1 MKKKDETKTKQPIF
15 LKFFQFIYLSFMNF
29 NKNVLLENACACSF
43 SFVFSFI
50 PICVISVT
58 ILTTIISFSP
68 EAMNFVMRIAD
79 LVSGY
84 VDIKPFINSLLNIK
98 SLKFINIF
106 LGVWIIMMARKM
118 FLSVV
123 RAMYIIF
130 HKTVGAQKSFLIQLF
145 TFLFEFIVV
154 AMIIT
159 VVIVVFIVNESLK
172 LPVFQYIKS
181 HLPAIIHDN
190 SKLTIGIIAYS
201 LLFLIVFLIY
211 RFTSQISKKNRMCF
225 FYAAI
230 CTGATFVISYLL
242 NLFLNTTN
250 YNSIYGTIST
260 LIIMMLK
267 VYIFFTIFL
276 FCAQMMYVSHN
287 FVTMLKGEIY
297 LLPEFES
304 DSFDAILHRVLFIN
318 PSLIQTKENTLF
330 FNVNEIIFSK
340 GEKPNFVYYVK
351 RGTVYEYSENQIKYY
366 DQGSFFGEPDCILNH
381 RRTSEVKSV
390 TPCEIMTITKED
402 FMQLLEVYPDAAQK
416 AIAKINV

>member
-1 MKKKDETKTKQPIF
+1 MKNKSETKTRQTIF
-15 LKFFQFIYLSFMNF
+15 LKFFQFIYLTFSNF
-29 NKNVLLENACACSF
+29 KKNVLQENACACSF

-68 EAMNFVMRIAD
+68 AALDFVMKIAA
-79 LVSGY
+79 LVENY
-84 VDIKPFINSLLNIK
+84 VDIKPFINSLLDIK
-98 SLKFINIF
+98 SLSFINIF
-106 LGVWIIMMARKM
+106 LAVWIIMMARKM

-130 HKTVGAQKSFLIQLF
+130 HKTSTEKSFLIQVF

-154 AMIIT
+154 AMIIIVT
-159 VVIVVFIVNESLK
+159 IVVFIINESLK
-172 LPVFQYIKS
+172 FPIFQFFKK
-181 HLPAIIHDN
+181 HLPSFLHAN
-190 SKLTIGIIAYS
+190 PKLIIGIIAYS

-230 CTGATFVISYLL
+230 CTGTIFIISFFL

-267 VYIFFTIFL
+267 VYIFFLIFL

-287 FVTMLKGEIY
+287 FNTMLKGEIY
-297 LLPEFES
+297 LLPEF
-304 DSFDAILHRVLFIN
+304 DSLSFNAILHRILFIN

-330 FNVNEIIFSK
+330 LDANKSVFLK
-340 GEKPNFVYYVK
+340 DDKPNFVYYLK
-351 RGTVYEYSENQIKYY
+351 RGTVYEYLENQIKYY
-366 DQGSFFGEPDCILNH
+366 DQGTFFGEPDCILNQK
-381 RRTSEVKSV
+381 RKSEVKTV
-390 TPCEIMTITKED
+390 TPCEIMTISKDD
-402 FMQLLEVYPDAAQK
+402 FLQLLEVYPDAAQK
-416 AIAKINV
+416 AIAKINI

>member
-106 LGVWIIMMARKM
+106 LGVWIVMMARKM

-181 HLPAIIHDN
+181 HLPAIIP
-190 SKLTIGIIAYS
+190 
-201 LLFLIVFLIY
+201 
-211 RFTSQISKKNRMCF
+211 
-225 FYAAI
+225 
-230 CTGATFVISYLL
+230 AT
-242 NLFLNTTN
+242 
-250 YNSIYGTIST
+250 
-260 LIIMMLK
+260 
-267 VYIFFTIFL
+267 
-276 FCAQMMYVSHN
+276 
-287 FVTMLKGEIY
+287 
-297 LLPEFES
+297 
-304 DSFDAILHRVLFIN
+304 
-318 PSLIQTKENTLF
+318 
-330 FNVNEIIFSK
+330 
-340 GEKPNFVYYVK
+340 
-351 RGTVYEYSENQIKYY
+351 
-366 DQGSFFGEPDCILNH
+366 
-381 RRTSEVKSV
+381 
-390 TPCEIMTITKED
+390 
-402 FMQLLEVYPDAAQK
+402 
-416 AIAKINV
+416 